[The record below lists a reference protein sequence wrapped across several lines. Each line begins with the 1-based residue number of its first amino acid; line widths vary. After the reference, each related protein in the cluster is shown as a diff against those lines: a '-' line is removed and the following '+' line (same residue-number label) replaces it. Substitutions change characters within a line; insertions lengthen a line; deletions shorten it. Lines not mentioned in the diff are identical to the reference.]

1 MDQQREPSAEE
12 QVELTQFEALSA
24 TWAVTDT
31 EESVP
36 PSRFEFLGTV
46 GKGAMG
52 EVLLARDP
60 HLGRHVAYKKIHSQ
74 MAGNRQVMS
83 RFFSEAQ
90 ITAQLDH
97 PAIIPIYN
105 LEVTPE
111 GQIAY
116 TMKLIKGKTL
126 KELIQETQKRYSEGQ
141 PIDDNHSLN
150 HLLGH
155 FLKVCDALY
164 FSHTKGVIH
173 RDLKPANIMIG
184 PYNEVYVMDWG
195 IARVMG
201 GHEERMDEEVV
212 KLIQP
217 DQDAPPLERT
227 QMGMILGTPRYL
239 SPEQAAGKNDQLD
252 GRSDQFA
259 LGLILFELI
268 TLKPSFVASS
278 PIDLLKK
285 TLKAEKEPMVHVSP
299 KVRIPHELAAIVH
312 KATARKRDQRYASV
326 QEMADDLRRYLR
338 GEAVLAQPDTHIQKI
353 RRWMAQHRQLTLT
366 LMAGILLLSMGT
378 AAGFI
383 TLRRHAMLQA
393 RHHEQ
398 ARASFLEAVASESR
412 DVDQLFFI
420 AETALEVLQGLS
432 TEALARGERSPAP
445 IYTNKDFAQN
455 PPPGTF
461 QAPRYGQSIHLDW
474 PVFVIAPG
482 VSTQALQPQLA
493 QLNRLRYD
501 LRRLFVHETLKGQ
514 PVPPPSELQQ
524 LVGVQGV
531 PLRSVYVGLKTGV
544 MMSYPGRSGYHED
557 FDPRQRPWYQQA
569 QKQQGPHW
577 LKPYAALSG
586 QDWLLPCTQ
595 ALYGDQYQFLGV
607 AGVELSLQDL
617 AERLTPRHP
626 YIREAVLLNDQFE
639 VVLRRDRTPL
649 ASGSIRYQPERLAD
663 EAAVSAM
670 RQQEAGYVESPD
682 TLTVFYRLNAL
693 GWTYMAIADRDTV
706 LRGGQP

>member
-1 MDQQREPSAEE
+1 MDQQREPSAED
-12 QVELTQFEALSA
+12 QVELTHFEVLAEA
-24 TWAVTDT
+24 WAETSGET
-31 EESVP
+31 FST

-74 MAGNRQVMS
+74 MADNRQVMS

-126 KELIQETQKRYSEGQ
+126 KELIQEARKHYESNQ
-141 PIDDNHSLN
+141 PIDDTHSLN
-150 HLLGH
+150 ALLGH

-173 RDLKPANIMIG
+173 RDLKPANIMVG

-201 GHEERMDEEVV
+201 GHEERIDDEVV
-212 KLIQP
+212 KLVQP

-227 QMGMILGTPRYL
+227 QMGLILGTPRYL

-252 GRSDQFA
+252 GRSDLFA

-299 KVRIPHELAAIVH
+299 KISIPHELEAIVN
-312 KATARKRDQRYASV
+312 KATARKRDQRYDSV
-326 QEMADDLRRYLR
+326 QDMADDLRRYLR
-338 GEAVLAQPDTHIQKI
+338 GEAVLAQPDTRIQKI
-353 RRWMAQHRQLTLT
+353 RRWMTQHRQLTLA
-366 LMAGILLLSMGT
+366 LMTGILLISMGS
-378 AAGFI
+378 AAGLM

-393 RHHEQ
+393 RQHEL

-412 DVDQLFFI
+412 DVDHLFFMG
-420 AETALEVLQGLS
+420 ETALEVLQGLT
-432 TEALARGERSPAP
+432 TEALARGERSPDP
-445 IYTNKDFAQN
+445 IYTDEDFEKR

-461 QAPRYGQSIHLDW
+461 NAPRYGIPIHLDW
-474 PVFVIAPG
+474 PVFVLAPG
-482 VSTQALQPQLA
+482 VSPPTVRPQLA

-501 LRRLFVHETLKGQ
+501 LRRLFVHETLQGQ
-514 PVPPPSELQQ
+514 PLPPQAELQQ
-524 LVGVQGV
+524 LVGVKGI
-531 PLRSVYVGLKTGV
+531 PLRSVYVGLKEGI
-544 MMSYPGRSGYHED
+544 MMSYPGRKGYNSS
-557 FDPRQRPWYQQA
+557 FDPRQRPWYKQA
-569 QKQQGPHW
+569 QKQHGPHW

-586 QDWLLPCTQ
+586 GDWLLPCTQ
-595 ALYGDQYQFLGV
+595 ALYGDNYAFLGV
-607 AGVELSLQDL
+607 AGVELSLHDL

-626 YIREAVLLNDQFE
+626 HIREALLLNDQFE

-649 ASGSIRYQPERLAD
+649 TGAGVHYQPERLAD
-663 EAAVSAM
+663 ETAVTAM
-670 RQQEAGYVESPD
+670 RQQEAGYVESKD

-693 GWTYMAIADRDTV
+693 GWTYMAIADRDAV
-706 LRGGQP
+706 LAGDAP